1 MTTKQQRTS
10 FITTN
15 FSVLLF
21 CSSTWFHCFWPI
33 TYARRPKA
41 ASYKP
46 QTRPVLPLNM
56 QCICDVQ
63 GLLLQRPRVSEK
75 FPLRF
80 QIQIES
86 QIQSPKH
93 ICTRFSHSYSYR
105 PPPTGGQ
112 WSRSEAP
119 KATAV
124 ATANNDA
131 LHRMLSWAHQRWSR
145 EWADGWARYL

>member
-1 MTTKQQRTS
+1 MRGGQKLPATS
-10 FITTN
+10 PRQGRFFPLT
-15 FSVLLF
+15 
-21 CSSTWFHCFWPI
+21 CSAYAMCRASSSSDLEFPKSSHFGFKFRLRARFRASGVCFFWP
-33 TYARRPKA
+33 
-41 ASYKP
+41 
-46 QTRPVLPLNM
+46 
-56 QCICDVQ
+56 
-63 GLLLQRPRVSEK
+63 GLWHWGAIVWHS
-75 FPLRF
+75 F
-80 QIQIES
+80 QAQHWHS
-86 QIQSPKH
+86 HKH

-105 PPPTGGQ
+105 PPPTGRQ